1 MTKKQGNI
9 YLDALE
15 YGEKQ
20 LIKKQQIEKKDL
32 KKHLEDKGYKFST
45 KEEKQLLNDLGREA
59 FHIYVG
65 DPSNRKYYLN
75 IEGYFK
81 LLEYREL
88 NDARKSSKEAKIFA
102 IAAIVI
108 SFITLLVS
116 IYFSNEV
123 LKQEITVDSRQFKV
137 IENIW
142 HSLEQTDSKE

>member
-1 MTKKQGNI
+1 MTKNQGNI

-20 LIKKQQIEKKDL
+20 LFKRQAITRQQLRKY
-32 KKHLEDKGYKFST
+32 LEDKGYKFIT
-45 KEEKQLLNDLGREA
+45 NEEKRLLKDLGREA
-59 FHIYVG
+59 FFIYVG
-65 DPSNRKYYLN
+65 EPSNRKYYLN

-88 NDARKSSKEAKIFA
+88 SDARKSSKEAKIYA

-108 SFITLLVS
+108 SIITLLVS
-116 IYFSNEV
+116 IYFSNME
-123 LKQEITVDSRQFKV
+123 LKQKTTIDNKQFKV

-142 HSLEQTDSKE
+142 HYLEPTDSKE